1 METILQQATHAHQ
14 QAAKEGRSIVYPN
27 QKYAADKAIQYL
39 LTDGTPLVNL
49 IAQPGVGKTGT
60 FLEIAIQATTHPDP
74 TKRIAVDDLFIITGM
89 SDKDWHRQTSQRM
102 LPVFQHRVFH
112 RNHLIDEAK
121 RYMASS
127 RSNRLPKLIIIDESH
142 IAAKPRMTIHTFLA
156 TLAGSSPDY
165 PIHPT
170 SLIHSK
176 MAILA
181 VSATP
186 GAILKVPLT
195 GWNKTYHRV
204 VTIQPGDAYHGV
216 AHMLKHKR
224 LFKTGNLEDPTYL
237 KQVIRILHS
246 FRENR
251 FHIFRQTTGCHDL
264 YTQFTQLTKTRLL
277 GWKVI
282 RHDATSR
289 VSHMDEMLTTQPAQ
303 PTIIIIKG
311 FWRASKRLTQD
322 WIGLTYDPPVTR
334 VNVSAVIQGL
344 VGRFCDNSRPRWIG
358 VHTIRDPVHLVPAGA
373 VRTYLRWIHSS
384 FKKDDGGIRKAYLAT
399 TSKDQV

>member
-1 METILQQATHAHQ
+1 METILKQAAHAHQ

-27 QKYAADKAIQYL
+27 QKRAADKAIQYL
-39 LTDGTPLVNL
+39 LMDGTPFVNL

-74 TKRIAVDDLFIITGM
+74 TRRIAVDDLFIITGM
-89 SDKDWHRQTSQRM
+89 SDTDWYRQTSQRM
-102 LPVFQHRVFH
+102 LPAFRHRVFH
-112 RNHLIDEAK
+112 RNHLIHEAT
-121 RYMASS
+121 RYNASD
-127 RSNRLPKLIIIDESH
+127 RPATAPKLIIIDESH
-142 IAAKPRMTIHTFLA
+142 IAAKPGMTINTFLTA
-156 TLAGSSPDY
+156 LAGCKPDS

-170 SLIHSK
+170 SLFRSN

-186 GAILKVPLT
+186 GAILKIPLT
-195 GWNKTYHRV
+195 KWKKIHHRV
-204 VTIQPGDAYHGV
+204 VTIRPSDAYHGV
-216 AHMLKHKR
+216 AHMLTHKR

-246 FRENR
+246 FREHR
-251 FHIFRQTTGCHDL
+251 FHIFRQTTGCCEL
-264 YTQFTQLTKTRLL
+264 YPLFTQLTKTHLI
-277 GWKVI
+277 GWNVI

-289 VSHMDEMLTTQPAQ
+289 VSRMDHMLTTQPAQ

-344 VGRFCDNSRPRWIG
+344 IGRFCDNSRPRWI
-358 VHTIRDPVHLVPAGA
+358 HNHKIQQPVHLVPAGA
-373 VRTYLRWIHSS
+373 VRTYLKWIHSS
-384 FKKDDGGIRKAYLAT
+384 FTHDDGGIRKTYLAT
-399 TSKDQV
+399 TLI